1 MVAHFVFNRM
11 AKLIILEFPSNLGL
25 IEPKPGYE
33 PGVKR
38 LPGWLRKFQFYDIL
52 KPDQVLTLSPPPYS
66 MHIDKESGIRNAVA
80 IAEYAIN
87 QSELLQT
94 SVQEKSFS
102 VVIGGDCSI
111 LIGSMMALKQLGNYG
126 LFFLDGHTD
135 YMWPE
140 LSGTKGAAGM
150 DLAIATGH
158 CHPKLS
164 DILNQ
169 SPYVNEQNVWCVGN
183 REYDEKY
190 VKTIEDS
197 DINYFGLDKLR
208 ETGVVKCCLAFLEM
222 VSKNDLDGFWIH
234 LDVDVLDDEIMPAVD
249 SRAAGGL
256 SYREL
261 REILSVILNSKK
273 VVGMEI
279 TILDP
284 DLDPTGIYTEDF
296 VNEIGRSIN
305 EGISS

>member
-1 MVAHFVFNRM
+1 MN
-11 AKLIILEFPSNLGL
+11 KITILEFPSNLGL
-25 IEPKPGYE
+25 IEPKPGHE

-38 LPGWLRKFQFYDIL
+38 LPEWLRKFQFYDVL
-52 KPDQVLTLSPPPYS
+52 QPDQVLTLSPPPYS
-66 MHIDKESGIRNAVA
+66 MRIDKESGIRNAEA
-80 IAEYAIN
+80 IAEYAID

-94 SVQEKSFS
+94 SVLGKSFS
-102 VVIGGDCSI
+102 LVIGGDCSI
-111 LIGSMMALKQLGNYG
+111 LIGSMLALKQLGNYG

-169 SPYVNEQNVWCVGN
+169 GPYVNEQNVWCVGN

-208 ETGVVKCCLAFLEM
+208 ETGVVKCCIAFLEM
-222 VSKNDLDGFWIH
+222 VANNHLDGFWIH

-261 REILSVILNSKK
+261 REILSVLLTSKK
-273 VVGMEI
+273 AVGMEI

-284 DLDPTGIYTEDF
+284 DLDPTGIYTKGF
-296 VNEIGRSIN
+296 VNEMGRSIN